1 LAISAETE
9 SIQSILKNYWGY
21 ENFRP
26 LQEDI
31 IQAVLDGKDTLALLP
46 TGGGKSICF
55 QVPALYKEGVCVVVS
70 PLIAL
75 MKDQV
80 HQLNKRDIKADAI
93 YSGITKREIDLI
105 LDNCIYGNT
114 KLLYVSPERLQTK
127 LFLERFAKMKVSFL
141 AVDEAHCISQWG
153 YDFRPPYSKI
163 NDLRNVKP
171 DLSIIALTASA
182 TERVKADIIE
192 KLDFKE
198 DHQVFIKSFS
208 RENLYYNIRYEEGK
222 YPRILKILQKMNGSA
237 IVYMRSRRKTEDL
250 AGFLLQNNISA
261 DFYHAG
267 LSAVLRNQKQ
277 HNWIENWCRVMVATN
292 AFGMGIDKP
301 DVRLVIHMDLPDSL
315 EAYYQEAGRG
325 GRDGE
330 TSYAL
335 TLYNKADISNLKRH
349 LSLSKITPEIAS
361 NAYQAI
367 GNYYELAEGSGK
379 GRTFDFDIFNLCQ
392 TFKLNALQVYN
403 SIKLLS
409 DEGYLSTND
418 AFFIPSRIH
427 FKAKKNRLLNYEK
440 KHVEHQPLLQYLLR
454 SLEGV
459 FDHYVAIDEVKIARS
474 LKLKEEALVE
484 LLVALKKKKII
495 DYQPKS
501 DKPRITFIEERL
513 PPKNLKFDTAKIE
526 FLHKVRSDNVEAMLH
541 YIENETVCRN
551 RIILKY
557 FNEATTQ
564 NCGHCDVCRDQL
576 KKVEKHSEF
585 AMIKL
590 KIEELTNGD
599 AFLFEDLSQNFNN
612 KQLLNQTIEWMLNN
626 GNLVRTEDMKFRL
639 VK

>member
-1 LAISAETE
+1 LIASSDTQ
-9 SIQSILKNYWGY
+9 SIQTILKNYWGY
-21 ENFRP
+21 DSFRP

-55 QVPALYKEGVCVVVS
+55 QVPALFKEGICLVIS

-114 KLLYVSPERLQTK
+114 KLLYVSPERLQTR
-127 LFLERFAKMKVSFL
+127 LFLERFAKMKVSFI

-153 YDFRPPYSKI
+153 YDFRPPYLKI
-163 NDLRNVKP
+163 NELRNLKP
-171 DLSIIALTASA
+171 GIPIIALTASA
-182 TERVKADIIE
+182 TKRVKKDIIE
-192 KLDFKE
+192 KLEFKD

-208 RENLYYNIRYEEGK
+208 RDNLFYNVRYEEGK
-222 YPRILKILQKMNGSA
+222 YPRILNILQKMEGSA

-250 AGFLLQNNISA
+250 AGFLLQHNISA

-267 LSAVLRNQKQ
+267 LSAVLRNTKQ

-335 TLYNKADISNLKRH
+335 TLYNKADLSNLKRN

-361 NAYQAI
+361 KTYQAI

-379 GRTFDFDIFNLCQ
+379 GRTFDFDIFDLCQ
-392 TFKLNALQVYN
+392 TFQLNAIQVYN

-427 FKAKKNRLLNYEK
+427 FKARKNRLLSYEK
-440 KHVEHQPLLQYLLR
+440 DNAEHKPLIQYLLR
-454 SLEGV
+454 SLAGV
-459 FDHYVAIDEVKIARS
+459 FDHYVIIDEVKIARS
-474 LKLKEEALVE
+474 LKLKEETLIE
-484 LLVALKKKKII
+484 LLIALKKKKII

-501 DKPRITFIEERL
+501 DKPL
-513 PPKNLKFDTAKIE
+513 
-526 FLHKVRSDNVEAMLH
+526 M
-541 YIENETVCRN
+541 
-551 RIILKY
+551 
-557 FNEATTQ
+557 
-564 NCGHCDVCRDQL
+564 
-576 KKVEKHSEF
+576 
-585 AMIKL
+585 
-590 KIEELTNGD
+590 
-599 AFLFEDLSQNFNN
+599 
-612 KQLLNQTIEWMLNN
+612 
-626 GNLVRTEDMKFRL
+626 
-639 VK
+639 